1 MTISL
6 IINSHLN
13 DAKIEASINPE
24 LATKRIQFVQKVLA
38 LYPDT
43 NAKLDIEELDQIWND
58 LYKPQYKVKQSG
70 NSTIITHN
78 KVKNDR

>member
-13 DAKIEASINPE
+13 DARIETTINPE
-24 LATKRIQFVQKVLA
+24 LAAKRIQFVQKVLS

-43 NAKLDIEELDQIWND
+43 NSRLDIEELDQIWND
-58 LYKPQYKVKQSG
+58 LYKPQYTVTRSAHSIAITHKKVK
-70 NSTIITHN
+70 
-78 KVKNDR
+78 

>member
-13 DAKIEASINPE
+13 DAKIEANINPV
-24 LATKRIQFVQKVLA
+24 LAIKRIQFVQQVLS

-43 NAKLDIEELDQIWND
+43 NTRLDIEELDQIWND
-58 LYKPQYKVKQSG
+58 L
-70 NSTIITHN
+70 
-78 KVKNDR
+78 

>member
-13 DAKIEASINPE
+13 DAKIEANINPV
-24 LATKRIQFVQKVLA
+24 LAVKRIQFVQKVLA

-43 NAKLDIEELDQIWND
+43 NTKLDIEELDQIWND
-58 LYKPQYKVKQSG
+58 L
-70 NSTIITHN
+70 
-78 KVKNDR
+78 

>member
-13 DAKIEASINPE
+13 DAKIEANINPV
-24 LATKRIQFVQKVLA
+24 LAIKRIQFVQQVLS

-43 NAKLDIEELDQIWND
+43 NTRLDIEEVDQIWND
-58 LYKPQYKVKQSG
+58 L
-70 NSTIITHN
+70 
-78 KVKNDR
+78 